1 MVETINVGSFYHCVD
16 TIEDMR
22 QEIWRCLLPTK
33 KGQWDND
40 YVFYNDRTIVHE
52 YDLSVKKFN
61 LKEDIMPADIPEKD
75 MLTILNKVDS
85 ECPREYVDMVKDLL
99 TM

>member
-1 MVETINVGSFYHCVD
+1 
-16 TIEDMR
+16 MR
-22 QEIWRCLLPTK
+22 QEIWRCSLPTK

-40 YVFYNDRTIVHE
+40 YVFYNDRTIVYE

-61 LKEDIMPADIPEKD
+61 LKEDIMPADIPEEDK
-75 MLTILNKVDS
+75 MAILNKVDS

-99 TM
+99 TI

>member
-22 QEIWRCLLPTK
+22 QEIWRCSLLTK

-75 MLTILNKVDS
+75 MLTILTRWIASVHES
-85 ECPREYVDMVKDLL
+85 MLIW
-99 TM
+99 